1 MGGDWRVGCLR
12 EGTPGTVC
20 GQAKERVHK
29 QGSGL
34 IGARKEAGCQ
44 DVGVGASGE
53 APCAREML
61 AWKNV

>member
-1 MGGDWRVGCLR
+1 MR

-34 IGARKEAGCQ
+34 IDARKEAGCQ